1 MVRIF
6 ARSELL
12 LDTRSEKMPATLAN
26 HQHGKSKVRLGRV
39 WREGSKHYFVEWDVN
54 VMLVSDMAHAFKE
67 GTNTN
72 MTATDTTKNTV
83 DFRRLN
89 QSLRFSST
97 FKKISHRCPHDDL
110 LFCQNYSC

>member
-1 MVRIF
+1 
-6 ARSELL
+6 
-12 LDTRSEKMPATLAN
+12 MPVTLAN

-83 DFRRLN
+83 DFRGLDRSY
-89 QSLRFSST
+89 SLGIT
-97 FKKISHRCPHDDL
+97 PK
-110 LFCQNYSC
+110 